1 MLGFIIS
8 WLVMTVTFIILTQL
22 PTGIQ
27 ADDLGR
33 AGFAALVFGLL
44 NGLTGWF
51 IHSTFINVISLG
63 FVFLIGNTI
72 LFALTA
78 FLVRG
83 FRLRWGI
90 MSAVIGG
97 LGTAVIYG
105 ILFKIL
111 EIAGIVTPVAA

>member
-1 MLGFIIS
+1 MAGFIIS

-27 ADDLGR
+27 ADDWGK
-33 AGFAALVFGLL
+33 AGLAALVFGLL

-51 IHSTFINVISLG
+51 IHSTIANVLSLG

-78 FLVRG
+78 FLVKG

-105 ILFKIL
+105 LLIKLL
-111 EIAGIVTPVAA
+111 AVLGIVNPAFM

>member
-8 WLVMTVTFIILTQL
+8 WLVMTLTFIILTQL

-27 ADDLGR
+27 ADNFGK
-33 AGFAALVFGLL
+33 AGSAALVFGLL

-51 IHSTFINVISLG
+51 IRSTLVNVLSLG
-63 FVFLIGNTI
+63 LVFLIGNTI

-78 FLVRG
+78 FLVKG

-105 ILFKIL
+105 VLFHLL
-111 EIAGIVTPVAA
+111 EVLGIVPVSG